1 MPPKTIDKMNVLV
14 IDDDH
19 HMRMLIR
26 NILMALGVNDVADA
40 NDGNG
45 AQEEMQNFKPHLILC
60 DLKMEPMGGMEFVR
74 QLRAD
79 ADNPNRLTPII
90 MITAYA
96 ELETV
101 AQARDSGVNEFM
113 AKPLSSAALEKRIQR
128 VLKDPRGFVES
139 EDFSGPDRRRNKI
152 ATISGPERRE
162 KEPVFIEVGS
172 PADME

>member
-1 MPPKTIDKMNVLV
+1 MPAKTIDKMNVLV
-14 IDDDH
+14 VDDDH

-26 NILMALGVNDVADA
+26 NVLMALGVKDIDDA
-40 NDGNG
+40 VDGKG
-45 AQEEMQNFKPHLILC
+45 ALEKMQNFRPHLILC

-79 ADNPNRLTPII
+79 TDNPHRLVPII

-113 AKPLSSAALEKRIQR
+113 AKPLSAAALDKRIQR

-139 EDFSGPDRRRNKI
+139 EDFSGPDRRRNKMPT
-152 ATISGPERRE
+152 AGGPERRE
-162 KEPVFIEVGS
+162 MEPSFIVAEP
-172 PADME
+172 PAKAE